1 VATADTKNPVRAKE
15 ILILKNET
23 REGPGILGELINE
36 LRISN
41 TVIDL
46 HKGKVPAN
54 IENYG
59 AVIVLGGPDSANDQT
74 DKMTEEL
81 EFIRKILELGIPYL
95 GICLGLQVM
104 VKAAGGKVVKSPV
117 KEVGFR
123 DCNGDLFSVE
133 LTQEGR
139 HDALFSGLEN
149 SFTVFHLHGETVE
162 LNNKM
167 TLLGTGKHYRNQ
179 IVRVGENAY
188 GIQCHF
194 ELTEEMFELWLKEDA
209 DLLALDPAALRRD
222 LAELKEKYNST
233 GRKLFTSFLGIAGY
247 NV

>member
-1 VATADTKNPVRAKE
+1 VAKVETKKPARAKE

-23 REGPGILGELINE
+23 REGQGIFGQLINE
-36 LRISN
+36 LGISN
-41 TVIDL
+41 TIIDL
-46 HKGKVPAN
+46 CKGEVPVN
-54 IENYG
+54 PENYG

-81 EFIRKILELGIPYL
+81 EFIGKILDLGIPYL

-104 VKAAGGKVVKSPV
+104 VKAAGGKIVNNHV

-123 DCNGDLFSVE
+123 DGDGALFSVE

-139 HDALFSGLEN
+139 RDTLFTGLDN

-167 TLLGTGKHYRNQ
+167 TLLGTGKHCRNQ

-194 ELTEEMFELWLKEDA
+194 ELTEEMFELWLKEDP
-209 DLLALDPAALRRD
+209 DLLALEPAALRKD
-222 LAELKEKYNST
+222 LAELKGKYYST
-233 GRKLFTSFLGIAGY
+233 GKKLFTNFLGMAGY
-247 NV
+247 KV